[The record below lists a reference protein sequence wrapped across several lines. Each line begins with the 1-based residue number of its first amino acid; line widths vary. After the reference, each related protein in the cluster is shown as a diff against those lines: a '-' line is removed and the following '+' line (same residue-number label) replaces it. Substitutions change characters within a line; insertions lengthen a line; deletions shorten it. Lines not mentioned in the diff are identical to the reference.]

1 LHGFCQFLPGDDNV
15 SQLNELQL
23 SETMQTRYERA
34 ETSLADR
41 HRTLTIYKDVK
52 AVEQCLQETVGL
64 LLERGEKIQN
74 LAEKSGKLSQQSKE
88 FYTNVGESEIK
99 PSRRYW

>member
-1 LHGFCQFLPGDDNV
+1 
-15 SQLNELQL
+15 
-23 SETMQTRYERA
+23 
-34 ETSLADR
+34 
-41 HRTLTIYKDVK
+41 VK